1 MTDQTKQATHAPM
14 VIGGY
19 IVDGN
24 GLNAHIL
31 AVPDNVD
38 PYAER
43 LIGMFNTILAEN
55 DALVAALRDALSIM
69 ERSPKF
75 KRANHP
81 TYAEARCKAID
92 DARAA
97 LKAAEGQS

>member
-1 MTDQTKQATHAPM
+1 MNSRESRELDRHITGNWGEDQFKGQPCEDDCQFDAQQAKIA
-14 VIGGY
+14 
-19 IVDGN
+19 
-24 GLNAHIL
+24 
-31 AVPDNVD
+31 
-38 PYAER
+38 
-43 LIGMFNTILAEN
+43 
-55 DALVAALRDALSIM
+55 ALVAALRDALSIM

-97 LKAAEGQS
+97 LKAAESQS